1 MNSKLLIESIT
12 KEIKQLQEIINKRK
26 AILNEIK
33 NNNSNFNNFD
43 DVLQKQTNEIYQ

>member
-1 MNSKLLIESIT
+1 MNTELLIESIT
-12 KEIKQLQEIINKRK
+12 KEINQLQEIINKRK

-43 DVLQKQTNEIYQ
+43 DVLQKQTNEIY

>member
-1 MNSKLLIESIT
+1 MNTELLIESIT
-12 KEIKQLQEIINKRK
+12 KEINQLQEIINKRK